1 MARVRPKRQSP
12 NMDLTAM
19 SDMAWLL
26 LTFFIL
32 TSNFREPEIVEV
44 VTPSS
49 VSTLKM
55 ADDNMMRI
63 SITKEG
69 KFLFSLEEKDRI
81 PTLEKMGEKYG
92 VRFTDGEKK
101 AFRETAE
108 FGTSMQGMRQF
119 LNLTAADREKYLQSS
134 QAGIPLDT
142 IGPNREIV
150 DWVFAAKDVNE
161 YVNLAIKGDQK
172 VSYPQFRLLMQ
183 ELQNKNMNKFQLIT
197 SAE

>member
-1 MARVRPKRQSP
+1 MARVKPKRQSP

-32 TSNFREPEIVEV
+32 TSNFREPEVVEV

-69 KFLFSLEEKDRI
+69 KYLFSLEEKDRI

-108 FGTSMQGMRQF
+108 FGAPMQGMRQF
-119 LNLTAADREKYLQSS
+119 LNLTSGDREKYLQSS

-142 IGPNREIV
+142 INPNKEMV
-150 DWVFAAKDVNE
+150 DWVFAAKEVNDK
-161 YVNLAIKGDQK
+161 VNLAIKGDQEAT
-172 VSYPQFRLLMQ
+172 YPQFKLLLN
-183 ELQNKNMNKFQLIT
+183 ELQEKNMNKFQLIT
-197 SAE
+197 TAE